1 MEGDYIHNLNDI
13 LKQEIQRE
21 NQLLKVIP
29 TNGFVS
35 YEIDVHAENGAY
47 KAIKHTLSMISK

>member
-1 MEGDYIHNLNDI
+1 MNDI